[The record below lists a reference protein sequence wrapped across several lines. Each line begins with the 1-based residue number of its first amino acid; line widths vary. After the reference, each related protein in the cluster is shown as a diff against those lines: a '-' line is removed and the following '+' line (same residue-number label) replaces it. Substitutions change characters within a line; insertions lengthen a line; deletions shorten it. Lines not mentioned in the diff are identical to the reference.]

1 MSNHP
6 SSGVDRTPV
15 RPHIKPVA
23 GGARVEAAL
32 TEAERLIG
40 DMDPADIETNMV
52 RVFVCCARAICIAL
66 ENRA

>member
-1 MSNHP
+1 MTTHP
-6 SSGVDRTPV
+6 SAGVDVTAV

-32 TEAERLIG
+32 SEAERLIEE
-40 DMDPADIETNMV
+40 MDPADIETNMV

-66 ENRA
+66 ENRT